1 MTAKKKTEA
10 KKLKPI
16 AKRKQ
21 LAIWILEALTKEA
34 PLDNLA
40 IAKALWSKHNNKIRS
55 DERFTFTWQYD
66 MRWALTD
73 LKQKGAV
80 VRKPAG
86 FVLGPKSKE
95 IRSEYL
101 GLEK

>member
-1 MTAKKKTEA
+1 MNAKKKTET

-21 LAIWILEALTKEA
+21 LAIWILIALKEDA

-40 IAKALWSKHNNKIRS
+40 IAKALWSKHHNTIRS
-55 DERFTFTWQYD
+55 DERFTYTWQYD

-73 LKQKGAV
+73 LKQKSAV
-80 VRKPAG
+80 VKKPNG
-86 FVLGPKSKE
+86 FALGPKANE
-95 IRSEYL
+95 IRRQYL
-101 GLEK
+101 GLDK